1 MSGKLRRQ
9 SERASQNRLLTVL
22 GRLPTMKKTKAKA
35 RWVSTLKRAYQF
47 KVAGSLFGAPKP
59 SAKSAGLV
67 ALQESRVNAAQ

>member
-1 MSGKLRRQ
+1 
-9 SERASQNRLLTVL
+9 
-22 GRLPTMKKTKAKA
+22 MKKTKAKA